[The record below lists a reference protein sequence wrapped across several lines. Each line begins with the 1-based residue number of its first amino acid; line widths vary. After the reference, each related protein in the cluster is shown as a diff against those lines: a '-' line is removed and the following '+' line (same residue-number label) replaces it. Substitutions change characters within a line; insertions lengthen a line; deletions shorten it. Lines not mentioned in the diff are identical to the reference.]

1 MNKIVKLIIGIV
13 AFIVLIQI
21 GFYLWFAI
29 GMKNTN
35 SAKTINTSG
44 SDEYKINAK
53 KEFSK
58 IENINIY
65 YQQGKVYFNFKI
77 NSEMHLEE
85 CKEVVK
91 KTKIILQEEGILK
104 LLPKGYTGQETIIIN
119 FDNRKDLYSFKCTYW
134 LPTQD
139 NTNKQNK
146 NYRIWY
152 MVINDEPKIQVE
164 F

>member
-13 AFIVLIQI
+13 AFIILIQI

-29 GMKNTN
+29 GMKNAN
-35 SAKTINTSG
+35 SAKTINTSS
-44 SDEYKINAK
+44 SDEYKMDVK
-53 KEFSK
+53 KKFSK
-58 IENINIY
+58 IENIDIY

-77 NSEMHLEE
+77 NSEMSLDE

-91 KTKIILQEEGILK
+91 ETKITLQEEGILK

-119 FDNRKDLYSFKCTYW
+119 FDNAKDIYSFKCPYW
-134 LPTQD
+134 LPTED
-139 NTNKQNK
+139 NSNDQNK
-146 NYRIWY
+146 EYKIWY
-152 MVINDEPKIQVE
+152 MIINNEPKIQVE